1 MPGLSVSD
9 RKRQSGTLLAPPSL
23 PIRGAHQTDASI
35 TQPTWADSRDLLT
48 GRSTRLGFGG
58 DSTGLRPPVAASQS
72 AMYPTWSS
80 TERSVTSITSFGI
93 TELSISFSM
102 VCWSLMKIV
111 RSSYCDGLLE
121 ILRRCLRASAKE
133 SGWRQ
138 QNINRNPR
146 AAKRDSNHPNLYRT
160 PR

>member
-35 TQPTWADSRDLLT
+35 AQPTWADSRDLLT

-80 TERSVTSITSFGI
+80 TE
-93 TELSISFSM
+93 LSISFSM
-102 VCWSLMKIV
+102 VCWSRMKIV

-138 QNINRNPR
+138 QNINRN
-146 AAKRDSNHPNLYRT
+146 
-160 PR
+160 